1 MNKFLLLK
9 DNFLIERECNFLINL
24 HKANIK
30 NTKKHPTGNGYTTVL
45 PISKG
50 LDKKIDELIERK
62 ELFVNN
68 LLSDVKLINV
78 EIVQWDKGVEMKP
91 HYDITSNNIEYKA
104 ATVCYLNN
112 NYTGGETIIE
122 NNINISPEL
131 GRMIVFDGLNYKH
144 GVNQITENIRYTFI
158 SWFIW
163 GEYGEIWNRW

>member
-30 NTKKHPTGNGYTTVL
+30 NTKKHPTGDGHTTVL

-50 LDKKIDELIERK
+50 LDKKLDELIERK
-62 ELFVNN
+62 QMFVNN
-68 LLSDVKLINV
+68 FLSDVKLTNV

-112 NYTGGETIIE
+112 NYTGGETI
-122 NNINISPEL
+122 
-131 GRMIVFDGLNYKH
+131 F
-144 GVNQITENIRYTFI
+144 
-158 SWFIW
+158 
-163 GEYGEIWNRW
+163 